1 MTNSHSRCKAEAII
15 EKVFELTTD
24 EYLQQFIDEPIE
36 KAQGNFEF
44 DDEALVT
51 HRTFFQVTGDYVRH
65 IYRNALRPSQILS
78 DYQAQAEAL
87 AILEEG
93 YQNAYAKGF
102 EAAFPDA
109 SDPNQNG
116 LEPVLAQ
123 LGEIITARA
132 RLKHVTWVYSSC
144 IDPSNWPIKCLIAEI
159 LHERWGR
166 LFPPRLLAY
175 TSDQLA
181 DSLPDLLKALRRTN
195 RIVGKVMKGEMPF
208 YELSEMP

>member
-1 MTNSHSRCKAEAII
+1 MKNSDLCKAEAII
-15 EKVFELTTD
+15 EKVFELTSD
-24 EYLQQFIDEPIE
+24 EYLHHFIDEPIE

-65 IYRNALRPSQILS
+65 IYRNALRPGQILS
-78 DYQAQAEAL
+78 DSQARAEAL

-93 YQNAYAKGF
+93 YQNAHAKGF
-102 EAAFPDA
+102 DAAFLDA

-116 LEPVLAQ
+116 LGPVLAQ

-132 RLKHVTWVYSSC
+132 RLKHITWVYSSR
-144 IDPSNWPIKCLIAEI
+144 IDPSDWPTKCLIAEI

-175 TSDQLA
+175 TSAQLA
-181 DSLPDLLKALRRTN
+181 DALPYLFDALRRTKH
-195 RIVGKVMKGEMPF
+195 IAGKVMKGDMPL